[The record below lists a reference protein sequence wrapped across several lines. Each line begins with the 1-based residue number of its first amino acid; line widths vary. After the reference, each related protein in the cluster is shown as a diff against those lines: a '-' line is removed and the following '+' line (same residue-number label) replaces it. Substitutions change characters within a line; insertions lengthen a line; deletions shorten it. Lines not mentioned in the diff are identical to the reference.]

1 MHNAHDRSYKLLFS
15 NPQMVKDL
23 LKGFVHEDWVNEV
36 DFTTLETVK
45 DKFVSDDL
53 REREDDIIWRVRHK
67 QSWIYVYLLIEFQ
80 STVDS
85 FMAVR
90 VPLYTLM
97 LYQDLIRSKKIKKG
111 ELLPPVFP
119 VVLYNG
125 SQCWDSATQLSDLI
139 IDLPGGLDRYKLESE
154 YLILDEGTYSLSEL
168 EPLNNL
174 VAAIFRLEN
183 SQSREDIIRVID
195 NLQQWLSSPDM
206 DNTRKSFVIWLKRV
220 LMPTKKENEPIQEI
234 NDLMEIKAMLAQTVS
249 KMTAPWIQQGQ
260 EIGEKN
266 GERNGEKKL
275 LFLLIDHRFDKEI
288 SLKAQ
293 SLITPIQSTDVLEK
307 ISQWVLDCKD
317 GDEFLKLLRSL

>member
-36 DFTTLETVK
+36 DFSTLETVK

-80 STVDS
+80 STIDS

-97 LYQDLIRSKKIKKG
+97 LYQDLIRSEKIKKG

-125 SQCWDSATQLSDLI
+125 SQRWDSATQLSDLI

-154 YLILDEGTYSLSEL
+154 YLILDEGSYSLSEL
-168 EPLNNL
+168 EPLKNL

-183 SQSREDIIRVID
+183 AQNREDIIRVID
-195 NLQQWLSSPDM
+195 NLQQWLSSPEM

-220 LMPTKKENEPIQEI
+220 LMPIKKEDEPIQEI
-234 NDLMEIKAMLAQTVS
+234 NDLTEIKAMLAQTVS
-249 KMTAPWIQQGQ
+249 KMTAPWIEQ
-260 EIGEKN
+260 
-266 GERNGEKKL
+266 GEKKIYS
-275 LFLLIDHRFDKEI
+275 F
-288 SLKAQ
+288 
-293 SLITPIQSTDVLEK
+293 
-307 ISQWVLDCKD
+307 
-317 GDEFLKLLRSL
+317 